1 MRDNLFTF
9 IESVKDF
16 IYFPKDQLIGFG
28 AGERWVMYPED
39 DFTGMQVFLDQHK
52 GKYIF
57 TCLSYDLKNELEE
70 LKSEN
75 PDTIEFPLL
84 VLWSPE
90 SVVEIHPEAF
100 NFVQGEE
107 TVKTQDFVKLFFD
120 KIQSETSFLNTNKLN
135 FSSRIDRET
144 YIQSVNKVK
153 AEIQYGNCYELN
165 FCQEFYADQVK
176 DLDALSL
183 FGAIHQQTKAPFSV
197 LMNFEKWSVL
207 CFSPE
212 RYIQKIGGRLLSQPI
227 KGTIRRG
234 KDETEDVILQKNL
247 LGDRKEVSEN
257 VMITDLVRNDFSR
270 IAKKGSVEVEHLC
283 ELQTFETVHH
293 LVSSVICEVEENI
306 PFEKIIRAS
315 FPMGSMTGAP
325 KVSVMKLIEQYESF
339 RRGLY
344 AGSIGV
350 IYPNGDFDLN
360 VVIRSLLYN
369 KSKEMLTCSV
379 GSAITMKSDP
389 ENEYEECL
397 VKVNKILQFFSG
409 CK

>member
-1 MRDNLFTF
+1 MQVPFA
-9 IESVKDF
+9 
-16 IYFPKDQLIGFG
+16 YFPDQQLLFIGSKSSLLINSHQELVEFDLYLKENEG
-28 AGERWVMYPED
+28 D
-39 DFTGMQVFLDQHK
+39 
-52 GKYIF
+52 YIF
-57 TCLSYDLKNELEE
+57 SALGYDLKNRF
-70 LKSEN
+70 EN
-75 PDTIEFPLL
+75 LSSKHKD
-84 VLWSPE
+84 V
-90 SVVEIHPEAF
+90 F
-100 NFVQGEE
+100 NFPDVLSFVPNQVIQLIEKNPIVLSGDKLIDEYTLTLVQKILGNE
-107 TVKTQDFVKLFFD
+107 QFQYPSFSLNPIID
-120 KIQSETSFLNTNKLN
+120 KNTYVNQVEKVQS
-135 FSSRIDRET
+135 
-144 YIQSVNKVK
+144 
-153 AEIQYGNCYELN
+153 EIQYGNCYELN

-369 KSKEMLTCSV
+369 KSKEILTCSV